1 MPPNATEFA
10 TAVERCWSLATA
22 SVYTSANP
30 AKGQC
35 SVTALLAHDCFG
47 GDILKTRIGDG
58 WHFYNFVNRE
68 RLDFTASQFDDP
80 IFYEDIT
87 SGREDAFKDTTP
99 MQYRALSAA
108 FRAQGN
114 ELE

>member
-1 MPPNATEFA
+1 M
-10 TAVERCWSLATA
+10 
-22 SVYTSANP
+22 
-30 AKGQC
+30 
-35 SVTALLAHDCFG
+35 TALLSHDCFG